1 MQERISL
8 DVQIKKGLLDAC
20 VLVVLEQGESYGY
33 KIISDLKVVIEIS
46 ESTLYPIL
54 KRMEAGGLLAV
65 NGREYNGRVRKYYQI
80 TTLGLGRLCEFR
92 KMIGDMDKIYKF
104 ISGGKSE

>member
-1 MQERISL
+1 MQDRISL

-20 VLVVLEQGESYGY
+20 VLAVLEQGESYGY
-33 KIISDLKVVIEIS
+33 KIINDMQAVIEIS

-54 KRMEAGGLLAV
+54 KRMDASGYLTV
-65 NGREYNGRVRKYYQI
+65 SGREYNGRTRKYYQI

-92 KMIGDMDKIYKF
+92 KMVGEMDKIYKF
-104 ISGGKSE
+104 ISGGRNE